1 MKKGW
6 IGFLAYTLLSTLLIS
21 PMLFWGVANA
31 WIIKM
36 SHGKQVVNIET
47 EALVSATKLY
57 QKGITTLPP
66 EKQQFKKDITRFE
79 AGLMIIRLFD
89 NLHQDTKQAWISE
102 DCNFQDLQELN
113 NEEHKASI
121 RKLCNYGLMKGFSDG
136 NFWLSKTLTRGQT
149 VIVVARMLNSEETQT
164 MDLDNAYL
172 FLKSKGIIKQ
182 DDRGTNKINLP
193 ITREELLI
201 ILSRCLKQ
209 DKIDT
214 IIQKATDQDETLE
227 VDKDLLLRKV
237 FTSINTL

>member
-21 PMLFWGVANA
+21 PTLFWGIANA

-57 QKGITTLPP
+57 QKWITTLSP

-79 AGLMIIRLFD
+79 AGLMIVRLFD
-89 NLHQDTKQAWISE
+89 NLHQDNKQAWISE

-113 NEEHKASI
+113 NEEHKTSI

-136 NFWLSKTLTRGQT
+136 KFWLSKTLTRGQT
-149 VIVVARMLNSEETQT
+149 VIVVARMLSTEAPQT
-164 MDLDNAYL
+164 INIDNAYTL
-172 FLKSKGIIKQ
+172 LKSKGIIKQ
-182 DDRGTNKINLP
+182 DDRGTKRINMP

-209 DKIDT
+209 DKID
-214 IIQKATDQDETLE
+214 ILVQKATEQDDNLE
-227 VDKDLLLRKV
+227 GDKDVLLRKV